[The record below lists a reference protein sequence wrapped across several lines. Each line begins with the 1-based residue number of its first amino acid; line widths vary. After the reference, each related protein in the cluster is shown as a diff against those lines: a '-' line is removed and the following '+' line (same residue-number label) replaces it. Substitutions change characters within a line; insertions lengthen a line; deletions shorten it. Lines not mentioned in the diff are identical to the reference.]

1 MFELTQFILV
11 SVAIVALAGLLLGGV
26 IAFTAKKFEVA
37 TDPRTEEVQ
46 NLLPGANCGGCGY
59 AGCSAMADAIVT
71 KNVEPSKCP
80 VCSEENRAKI
90 SAILGR
96 AASSREK
103 KVAVVFCGGSVS
115 RAWRNAAYNGI
126 TDCRSASIVGNGGG
140 KACRFGCIGFGSCA
154 RACPFGAIEMRDGL
168 AVVHPEICVGCGKCA
183 EVCPRKLVRLVP
195 ASAKVHVYCN
205 SLDKPQQKRKN
216 CTVPC
221 LTCQKC
227 VKLDPEHMQMQ
238 AQLVRVNY
246 SDPPDVSIV
255 ANAKCPT
262 SCLQTEEAHRHLV
275 PKVQEAVP
283 EKKESKSL

>member
-1 MFELTQFILV
+1 ME
-11 SVAIVALAGLLLGGV
+11 SVLIAAGAVALVGLILGVLIG
-26 IAFTAKKFEVA
+26 FTAKKFAVSV
-37 TDPRTEEVQ
+37 DPRIEEVTG
-46 NLLPGANCGGCGY
+46 LLPGANCGGCGY
-59 AGCSAMADAIVT
+59 AGCADLAKSIVQDGTNPSACAVCPAA
-71 KNVEPSKCP
+71 NVEAICRIMGMAA
-80 VCSEENRAKI
+80 EAK
-90 SAILGR
+90 
-96 AASSREK
+96 EK

-283 EKKESKSL
+283 EKK